1 MKKNITINLFGQL
14 YAIDEDAYE
23 LLKRYEENMRSY
35 FSRREGGEEIA
46 DDIEHRVAELL
57 SELKAEG
64 VEAIN
69 IGHVENIISRI
80 GNPEEMEAEDAESTD
95 GKSHTASEEPG
106 GARGWFARRKL
117 FRDPTD
123 TMVGGVLSGL
133 CRYFGGN
140 DPLPWRIGFV
150 LLCIFSFSMAIIAY
164 LILWAF
170 VPQAR
175 TAEERLQMCGRP
187 VNASAINEE
196 IINGVNRAAHYVRE
210 SGAPQKARGCMG
222 ALLTA
227 VVLLFKG
234 SLFVAGCALLVAVIV
249 GVVLAIYVSVAAL
262 VGFGDVSMYDG
273 SFVYALQHFPAFVW
287 VVGGLAVAALIAV
300 SIPFYALTR
309 WLFMS
314 SDRPLGFGKRLTLLV
329 LWIVSFASVWVLGV
343 IFSVYVKKAGNMLDH
358 ERNTRNGIY
367 LRHAGWS
374 RLDEKNLTLVS
385 AENLWYDVDYFDFA
399 VNRTYNP
406 GSSVTEEEQEAKQNL
421 RACVLHRHD
430 AKHDWNF
437 RLQRSEYVAPG
448 RYLVEGI
455 VSRSVRPAHLF
466 ALLPGKDKP
475 HVGVSSAAEVS
486 GWNVNEDLIPS
497 PVYDERVMY
506 YELTEGWKYVTTD
519 TLSVQGGTVQFG
531 FSNDSR
537 FVPAG
542 SSADRFGFYRVALR
556 RVGDLPA
563 NSQKH

>member
-35 FSRREGGEEIA
+35 FLRREGGEEIA

-57 SELKAEG
+57 SELKSKG
-64 VEAIN
+64 VEAVSVE
-69 IGHVENIISRI
+69 HVEEIIRRI
-80 GNPEEMEAEDAESTD
+80 GNPEEMDENSAESPHD
-95 GKSHTASEEPG
+95 EAASEVNNG

-117 FRDPTD
+117 YRDGQD
-123 TMVGGVLSGL
+123 TLVGGVISGL
-133 CRYFGGN
+133 CHYWGGT

-150 LLCIFSFSMAIIAY
+150 LLCIFSFSTAAIAY

-196 IINGVNRAAHYVRE
+196 IINGANRAANYVRE
-210 SGAPQKARGCMG
+210 SGVPQKARGCMG

-227 VVLLFKG
+227 LVMLFKG
-234 SLFVAGCALLVAVIV
+234 SLFVVGCTLLIASIV
-249 GVVLAIYVSVAAL
+249 GVALAIYVSVAAT
-262 VGFGDVSMYDG
+262 VGFSDVSMYDG
-273 SFVYALQHFPAFVW
+273 GFVYALQHYPAFVW
-287 VVGGLAVAALIAV
+287 LVGGLAVAVLIAV
-300 SIPFYALTR
+300 ILPFYALTR
-309 WLFMS
+309 WLFMRS
-314 SDRPLGFGKRLTLLV
+314 ARPLGFGKRFTLIV
-329 LWIVSFASVWVLGV
+329 LWIVSFAAVWALGV
-343 IFSVYVKKAGNMLDH
+343 IVNVYGRKAGNVLDQ

-367 LRHAGWS
+367 LSHNGWT

-385 AENLWYDVDYFDFA
+385 AENLWHDVDYFDFA

-406 GSSVTEEEQEAKQNL
+406 GSSVTDEEQEAEQKL
-421 RACVLHRHD
+421 RACVMHRKD
-430 AKHDWNF
+430 AKHDWKF

-455 VSRSVRPAHLF
+455 VSRSVRPGHLF
-466 ALLPGKDKP
+466 AQLPGEDKP
-475 HVGVSSAAEVS
+475 HVGVSSASEIS
-486 GWNVNEDLIPS
+486 GWNVSEDLIPS

-506 YELTEGWKYVTTD
+506 YELTDGWKYVTTD
-519 TLSVQGGTVQFG
+519 TLSVRGGTVNFG
-531 FSNDSR
+531 FSNDSS
-537 FVPAG
+537 FVPVG

-556 RVGDLPA
+556 RVGDLSA
-563 NSQKH
+563 SSGEH

>member
-35 FSRREGGEEIA
+35 FLRREGGEEIA

-57 SELKAEG
+57 SELKARG
-64 VEAIN
+64 VEAVS
-69 IGHVENIISRI
+69 VEHIEEIIRRI
-80 GNPEEMEAEDAESTD
+80 GNPEEMDESSSDFSREEAT
-95 GKSHTASEEPG
+95 SEANNG

-117 FRDPTD
+117 YRDSQD
-123 TMVGGVLSGL
+123 TLVGGVISGL
-133 CRYFGGN
+133 CHYFGGT

-150 LLCIFSFSMAIIAY
+150 LLCIFSFSTAAIAY

-196 IINGVNRAAHYVRE
+196 IMNGANRAANYVRE
-210 SGAPQKARGCMG
+210 SGVPQKARGCMG

-227 VVLLFKG
+227 LVVLFKG
-234 SLFVAGCALLVAVIV
+234 SLFVAGCLLLIAAIV
-249 GVVLAIYVSVAAL
+249 GVALAIYISVAAL

-273 SFVYALQHFPAFVW
+273 GFVYALQNYPPFVW
-287 VVGGLAVAALIAV
+287 LVGGLAVAVLIAV

-309 WLFMS
+309 WLLMRS
-314 SDRPLGFGKRLTLLV
+314 ARPLGFGKRLTLIV
-329 LWIVSFASVWVLGV
+329 LWIVSFAAVWTLGV
-343 IFSVYVKKAGNMLDH
+343 IVNVYGKKAGNMLDR

-367 LRHAGWS
+367 LSHGGWN

-385 AENLWYDVDYFDFA
+385 AENLWYDVSYYDFA

-406 GSSVTEEEQEAKQNL
+406 GSSVTEEQQAEQKL
-421 RACVLHRHD
+421 RACVVYRED
-430 AKHDWNF
+430 AQTDWKF

-455 VSRSVRPAHLF
+455 VSRSVRPGHLF
-466 ALLPGKDKP
+466 AQLPGEDKP
-475 HVGVSSAAEVS
+475 HVGISSASEIS

-506 YELTEGWKYVTTD
+506 YELTDGWKYVTTD
-519 TLSVQGGTVQFG
+519 TLSVKGGTVHFG
-531 FSNDSR
+531 FSNDSG
-537 FVPAG
+537 FVPVG

-556 RVGDLPA
+556 RVGDLSA
-563 NSQKH
+563 SSGEH

>member
-57 SELKAEG
+57 SELKARG
-64 VEAIN
+64 VEAVS
-69 IGHVENIISRI
+69 VEHIEEIIRRI
-80 GNPEEMEAEDAESTD
+80 GNPEEMDESSSD
-95 GKSHTASEEPG
+95 LPHQEEASEANNG

-117 FRDPTD
+117 YRDSQD
-123 TMVGGVLSGL
+123 TLVGGVISGL
-133 CRYFGGN
+133 CHYFGGT

-150 LLCIFSFSMAIIAY
+150 LLCIFSFSTAAIAY

-196 IINGVNRAAHYVRE
+196 IMNGANRAANYVRE
-210 SGAPQKARGCMG
+210 SGVPQKARGCMG

-227 VVLLFKG
+227 LVALFKG
-234 SLFVAGCALLVAVIV
+234 SLFVAGCLLLIAAIV
-249 GVVLAIYVSVAAL
+249 GVALAIYISVAAL

-273 SFVYALQHFPAFVW
+273 GFVYALRHYPPFVW
-287 VVGGLAVAALIAV
+287 LVGGLAVAVLIAV

-309 WLFMS
+309 WLLMRS
-314 SDRPLGFGKRLTLLV
+314 ARPLGFGKRFTLIV
-329 LWIVSFASVWVLGV
+329 LWIVSFAAVWTLGV
-343 IFSVYVKKAGNMLDH
+343 IVNVYGKKASNMLDR

-367 LRHAGWS
+367 LSHGGWN

-385 AENLWYDVDYFDFA
+385 AENLWYDVSYYDFA

-406 GSSVTEEEQEAKQNL
+406 GSSVTEEELQAEQKL
-421 RACVLHRHD
+421 RACVVYRED
-430 AKHDWNF
+430 AQTDWKF

-455 VSRSVRPAHLF
+455 VSRSVRPGHLF
-466 ALLPGKDKP
+466 AQLPGEDKP
-475 HVGVSSAAEVS
+475 HVGISSASEIS

-506 YELTEGWKYVTTD
+506 YELTDGWKYVTTD
-519 TLSVQGGTVQFG
+519 TLSVKGGTVHFG
-531 FSNDSR
+531 FSNDSV
-537 FVPAG
+537 FVPVG

-556 RVGDLPA
+556 RVGDL
-563 NSQKH
+563 SVDMRKH